1 MIPKKTFI
9 KLESPKNSTLG
20 LPAPLMKK
28 IKLEKYCNFHIKFKK
43 ILRNSYLFF
52 LYNLFFYNRV
62 YILFIIRIL

>member
-9 KLESPKNSTLG
+9 KLESPKNSTPG

-43 ILRNSYLFF
+43 NTKK
-52 LYNLFFYNRV
+52 
-62 YILFIIRIL
+62 